1 MGSRKIIMLVASIL
15 IGALAGF
22 ALLNYVNGVESDVR
36 GEVQR
41 VPVFVIS
48 GDVPAGTTASD
59 VQQTGRIEERL
70 VESGFRP
77 TNAISDLSQIQ
88 GRIALN
94 TLAANQILVSGM
106 FADPEVVET
115 TYADLIAD
123 DHVAF
128 SMTIEKAKAVNGFI
142 EPGDFVDII
151 VLGEPPQTAGEED
164 AFESSAATSPY
175 KRPARYLYRGVRI
188 VSIDRDIVGSVAAPA
203 SGDAPGGEAEGEG
216 GSLDITLAVPAS
228 AAQRILSVNE
238 TDIVLSLLPSNWE
251 PTAQTNEV
259 LDAILLD
266 EDLPGENPDLITPFG
281 PEGFV
286 DLLADKIA
294 EEQAAA
300 AAEAE
305 AAAAEAASQQ
315 DPTDGDS

>member
-1 MGSRKIIMLVASIL
+1 MLVGSIL

-77 TNAISDLSQIQ
+77 ANAVSDLSQIQ

-106 FADPEVVET
+106 FADPELVET

-128 SMTIEKAKAVNGFI
+128 SMTIDKSKAVNGFI
-142 EPGDFVDII
+142 EPGDFVDMI

-188 VSIDRDIVGSVAAPA
+188 VSIDRDIVGSVAAPT
-203 SGDAPGGEAEGEG
+203 SGDGLDGEAEGEGQG

-286 DLLADKIA
+286 DVIADKIA
-294 EEQAAA
+294 EEQATA

-305 AAAAEAASQQ
+305 AAAEEAASQQ